1 MSADIIDLRAIFER
15 EHPDAEFARRAAD
28 RALHLAVQAHKAAYC
43 ETITIAR
50 LKQIVAATEFFNVE
64 ARREAAGDDR
74 G

>member
-28 RALHLAVQAHKAAYC
+28 RALHLAIQAHKAAHC
-43 ETITIAR
+43 ETITMAR
-50 LKQIVAATEFFNVE
+50 LKQIVAATEFFNAE
-64 ARREAAGDDR
+64 AERATAGGDR